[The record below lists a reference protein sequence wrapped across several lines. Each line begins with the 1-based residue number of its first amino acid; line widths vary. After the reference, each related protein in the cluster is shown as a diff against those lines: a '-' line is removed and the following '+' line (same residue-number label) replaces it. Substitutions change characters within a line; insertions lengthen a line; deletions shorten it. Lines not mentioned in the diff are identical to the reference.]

1 MPARP
6 AERLPVEGIP
16 QACSENRRG
25 TDHTTTPEEVRPVWI
40 LSVAA
45 IVLGLIVAIA
55 DANLWMP
62 AQNWFLLAIALA
74 LLRPGELPFVR
85 RRT

>member
-1 MPARP
+1 
-6 AERLPVEGIP
+6 
-16 QACSENRRG
+16 
-25 TDHTTTPEEVRPVWI
+25 VWI

>member
-1 MPARP
+1 MW
-6 AERLPVEGIP
+6 L
-16 QACSENRRG
+16 
-25 TDHTTTPEEVRPVWI
+25 

-55 DANLWMP
+55 DADLFMAP
-62 AQNWFLLAIALA
+62 LSWFVLAIAIAVLN
-74 LLRPGELPFVR
+74 PGPLPFAR